1 MCNTGSPVITIGLI
15 GIIQIYPRGAYL
27 ALLTRLIETFRRI
40 GEVLKIIAIGL
51 ALISAVALAIGAQMQ
66 NDAVGKKAALSG
78 RSHVSF
84 RQLLDLLKHPRWVTG
99 LTISAFALI
108 LQFTALLLAP
118 LILVQPIGAIALVIT
133 SVLNSRITKTKL
145 NSASIFAIALCTAGL
160 GAFVLMAHQVAV
172 EPEIDDGNLM
182 LILAMA
188 IFLIAIFSYIFFSG
202 ASRFKPLT
210 FIIGAGVLY
219 GFVATLTK
227 VVVKRL
233 FNQDGFNRIVSG
245 AFEWETDSLTLFAL
259 LSMLAAAFLG
269 GWFVQNAYASGP
281 PDLVVAGL
289 TVIDPLI
296 AVSIGVVVLNEAM
309 NAPMPIMMGFL
320 GSGAM
325 SVMGVYLLSKVH
337 PQISTSQIR

>member
-1 MCNTGSPVITIGLI
+1 M
-15 GIIQIYPRGAYL
+15 
-27 ALLTRLIETFRRI
+27 
-40 GEVLKIIAIGL
+40 KIIAIGL
-51 ALISAVALAIGAQMQ
+51 ALLSAVALAIGAQLQ
-66 NDAVGKKAALSG
+66 NDAVGIQRKAALSG

-84 RQLLDLLKHPRWVTG
+84 RELLDLLKHPRWVTG
-99 LTISAFALI
+99 LAISAFALV

-133 SVLNSRITKTKL
+133 SILNARITKTKL
-145 NSASIFAIALCTAGL
+145 NTASIYAIILCTAGL

-172 EPEIDDGNLM
+172 EPEIVDSN
-182 LILAMA
+182 LILILGMA

-210 FIIGAGVLY
+210 FIVGAGVLY

-233 FNQDGFNRIVSG
+233 FNQDGFHRLVTGTI
-245 AFEWETDSLTLFAL
+245 EWGTDLLTILAL

-296 AVSIGVVVLNEAM
+296 AVSIGVVILNEAM
-309 NAPMPIMMGFL
+309 DAPWPIMLGFL

-325 SVMGVYLLSKVH
+325 AVTGVYLLSKVH
-337 PQISTSQIR
+337 PQVSPTKAI

>member
-1 MCNTGSPVITIGLI
+1 M
-15 GIIQIYPRGAYL
+15 
-27 ALLTRLIETFRRI
+27 
-40 GEVLKIIAIGL
+40 KIIAIGL
-51 ALISAVALAIGAQMQ
+51 ALLSAVALAIGAQLQ
-66 NDAVGKKAALSG
+66 NDAVGIQKKAALSG

-84 RQLLDLLKHPRWVTG
+84 RQLLDLLRHPRWVTG
-99 LTISAFALI
+99 LAISGFALV

-133 SVLNSRITKTKL
+133 SILNARITKTKL
-145 NSASIFAIALCTAGL
+145 NTASIYAIALCTVGL

-172 EPEIDDGNLM
+172 EPEIVDSN
-182 LILAMA
+182 LILILGMA

-202 ASRFKPLT
+202 ASKFKPLT
-210 FIIGAGVLY
+210 FIVGAGVLY

-233 FNQDGFNRIVSG
+233 FNQDGFHRIVTG
-245 AFEWETDSLTLFAL
+245 AIEWGTDLLTILAL
-259 LSMLAAAFLG
+259 MSMLAAALLG

-296 AVSIGVVVLNEAM
+296 AVSIGVVILNEAM
-309 NAPMPIMMGFL
+309 DAPWPIMLGFF
-320 GSGAM
+320 GAGAM
-325 SVMGVYLLSKVH
+325 AVTGVYLLSKVH
-337 PQISTSQIR
+337 PQVLPTPAT

>member
-1 MCNTGSPVITIGLI
+1 M
-15 GIIQIYPRGAYL
+15 
-27 ALLTRLIETFRRI
+27 
-40 GEVLKIIAIGL
+40 KIIAIGL
-51 ALISAVALAIGAQMQ
+51 ALLSAVALAIGAQLQ
-66 NDAVGKKAALSG
+66 NDAVGIQKKAALSG

-84 RQLLDLLKHPRWVTG
+84 RQLLDLLRHPRWVTG
-99 LTISAFALI
+99 LAISGFALV

-133 SVLNSRITKTKL
+133 SILNARITKTKL
-145 NSASIFAIALCTAGL
+145 NTASIYAIALCTVGL

-172 EPEIDDGNLM
+172 EPEIVDSN
-182 LILAMA
+182 LILILGMA

-202 ASRFKPLT
+202 ASKFKPLT
-210 FIIGAGVLY
+210 FIVGAGVLY

-233 FNQDGFNRIVSG
+233 FNQDGFHRIVTG
-245 AFEWETDSLTLFAL
+245 TIEWGTDLLTILAL
-259 LSMLAAAFLG
+259 MSMLAAALLG

-296 AVSIGVVVLNEAM
+296 AVSIGVVILNEAM
-309 NAPMPIMMGFL
+309 DAPWPIMLGFF
-320 GSGAM
+320 GAGAM
-325 SVMGVYLLSKVH
+325 AVTGVYLLSKVH
-337 PQISTSQIR
+337 PQVLPTPAT

>member
-1 MCNTGSPVITIGLI
+1 MKV
-15 GIIQIYPRGAYL
+15 
-27 ALLTRLIETFRRI
+27 
-40 GEVLKIIAIGL
+40 IAIGL
-51 ALISAVALAIGAQMQ
+51 ALLSAVALAFGAQLQ
-66 NDAVGKKAALSG
+66 NDAVGIQKKAALSG

-84 RQLLDLLKHPRWVTG
+84 RQLLDLLKHPRWMTG
-99 LTISAFALI
+99 LAISGFALI

-133 SVLNSRITKTKL
+133 SVLNARITKTKL
-145 NSASIFAIALCTAGL
+145 NAASMYAIALCTAGL
-160 GAFVLMAHQVAV
+160 GAFVVMAHQVAV
-172 EPEIDDGNLM
+172 EPEIDDNNLL
-182 LILAMA
+182 LILGLA
-188 IFLIAIFSYIFFSG
+188 ISLIAIFSYIFFSG
-202 ASRFKPLT
+202 ASKFRPLT

-233 FNQDGFNRIVSG
+233 FYQDGFNRIVSG
-245 AFEWETDSLTLFAL
+245 NIEWETDSLTVLAL

-281 PDLVVAGL
+281 PDLVIAGL

-296 AVSIGVVVLNEAM
+296 AVSIGVIILNEAM
-309 NAPMPIMMGFL
+309 NAPLPIMLGFI

-325 SVMGVYLLSKVH
+325 AVMGVYLLSKVH
-337 PQISTSQIR
+337 PQVSATASK

>member
-1 MCNTGSPVITIGLI
+1 
-15 GIIQIYPRGAYL
+15 
-27 ALLTRLIETFRRI
+27 
-40 GEVLKIIAIGL
+40 LKIIAIGL
-51 ALISAVALAIGAQMQ
+51 ALLSAVALAIGAQLQ
-66 NDAVGKKAALSG
+66 NDAVGIQKKAALSG

-84 RQLLDLLKHPRWVTG
+84 RQLLDLLRHPRWVTG
-99 LTISAFALI
+99 LAISGFALV

-133 SVLNSRITKTKL
+133 SILNARITKTKL
-145 NSASIFAIALCTAGL
+145 NTASIYAIALCTVGL

-172 EPEIDDGNLM
+172 EPEIVDSN
-182 LILAMA
+182 LILILGMA

-202 ASRFKPLT
+202 ASKFKPLT
-210 FIIGAGVLY
+210 FIVGAGVLY

-233 FNQDGFNRIVSG
+233 FNQDGFHRIVTG
-245 AFEWETDSLTLFAL
+245 TIEWGTDLLTILAL
-259 LSMLAAAFLG
+259 LSMLAAALLG

-296 AVSIGVVVLNEAM
+296 AVSIGVVILNEAM
-309 NAPMPIMMGFL
+309 DAPWPIMLGFF
-320 GSGAM
+320 GAGAM
-325 SVMGVYLLSKVH
+325 AVTGVYLLSKVH
-337 PQISTSQIR
+337 PQVLPTPAT